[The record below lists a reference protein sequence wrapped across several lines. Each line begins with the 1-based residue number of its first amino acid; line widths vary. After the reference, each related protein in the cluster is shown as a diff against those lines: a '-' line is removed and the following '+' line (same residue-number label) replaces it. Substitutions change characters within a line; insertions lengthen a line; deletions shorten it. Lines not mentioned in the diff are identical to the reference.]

1 MRVVRLT
8 HVDQRQHHEDERLQ
22 RNDQDVEDRP
32 HRSRNHVPDTQPE
45 TAREGVELPGPYAA
59 HQGDQHEDEFAGKHV
74 AEQSHAVRDGLGDEF
89 DDLHQ
94 EVDRPQHRVRAKR
107 GGDQLVP
114 VRSPF
119 WLPFSNTCFTKS

>member
-22 RNDQDVEDRP
+22 RDDQDVEDGP
-32 HRSRNHVPDTQPE
+32 HGARRSRGRHP
-45 TAREGVELPGPYAA
+45 ARNRPTGVELPGAA
-59 HQGDQHEDEFAGKHV
+59 HQAISMKIEFAGKHV

-94 EVDRPQHRVRAKR
+94 EVDGHSTGMAPNGAVNSSCTQPPA
-107 GGDQLVP
+107 P
-114 VRSPF
+114 
-119 WLPFSNTCFTKS
+119 